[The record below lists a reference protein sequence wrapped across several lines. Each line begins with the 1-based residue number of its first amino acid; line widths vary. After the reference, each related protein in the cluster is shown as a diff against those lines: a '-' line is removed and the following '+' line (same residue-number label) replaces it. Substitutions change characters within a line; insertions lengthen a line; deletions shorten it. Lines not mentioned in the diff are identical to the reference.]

1 MDVAK
6 PFNLILEN
14 ILNIIEG
21 CIAKEHK
28 YQKILYEGYYGYA
41 LKIVFRYIFKYEQAV
56 DVVNDGFVK
65 LFAHFSQFELGNEA
79 DNEKKLMGWLK
90 KIMIN
95 TSIDVLRKGNMQPE
109 TGGIPEYVWDHTHK
123 GDEADQLLL
132 YKELIILIK
141 ELPPDYRVVFNLY
154 VIDGYT
160 HNEIAG
166 LLNIPAGTS
175 KSNLSRARG
184 LLQQSLKK
192 MEQTQLCKI

>member
-1 MDVAK
+1 M
-6 PFNLILEN
+6 NN
-14 ILNIIEG
+14 ITHIIEG
-21 CIAKEHK
+21 CIAKDHK

-56 DVVNDGFVK
+56 DIVNDGFVK
-65 LFAHFSQFELGNEA
+65 LFSHFQQFEAGNDT

-95 TSIDVLRKGNMQPE
+95 TSIDVLRKGNMLSE
-109 TGGIPEYVWDHTHK
+109 TGSIPEYVWDHTYR

-132 YKELIILIK
+132 YKELVILIK
-141 ELPPDYRVVFNLY
+141 ELPPAYRMVFNLY

-175 KSNLSRARG
+175 KSSLSRAREI
-184 LLQQSLKK
+184 LQKSLKK
-192 MEQTQLCKI
+192 IEDAQLCKI